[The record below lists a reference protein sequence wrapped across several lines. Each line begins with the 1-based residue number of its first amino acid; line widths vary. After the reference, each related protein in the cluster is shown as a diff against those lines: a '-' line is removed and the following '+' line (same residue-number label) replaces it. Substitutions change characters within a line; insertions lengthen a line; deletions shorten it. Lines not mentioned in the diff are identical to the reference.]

1 MAKKVIVVTGPI
13 GSGKSTTTNYLNEL
27 GFETIDLDVVSNN
40 ILNSNESLSFL
51 KSFFPSA
58 VKNNVIDKEI
68 LASIVFQDKEKLI
81 ILENFLHPQVLTRLQ
96 KIITETTGV
105 LFVEVSAPRNL
116 QDDFDCIVVMASDQ
130 TRKNRLKKRGMEIH
144 DIENRINSQKN
155 EEWWI
160 SLGTV
165 LYNQDLN
172 NLHREIDKYLKI
184 NNLH

>member
-81 ILENFLHPQVLTRLQ
+81 ILEN
-96 KIITETTGV
+96 
-105 LFVEVSAPRNL
+105 
-116 QDDFDCIVVMASDQ
+116 
-130 TRKNRLKKRGMEIH
+130 
-144 DIENRINSQKN
+144 
-155 EEWWI
+155 
-160 SLGTV
+160 
-165 LYNQDLN
+165 
-172 NLHREIDKYLKI
+172 
-184 NNLH
+184 